1 MSINL
6 EEIVLH
12 QIQHHVEG
20 ENVELKTVLREELL
34 PISPAA
40 EQMMLQLHQAYQ
52 NKAKGYGVHN
62 SLIVFWKKRQIFCYL
77 AINLPIC

>member
-20 ENVELKTVLREELL
+20 ENVAITPSV
-34 PISPAA
+34 S
-40 EQMMLQLHQAYQ
+40 EQSEGLWRVQE
-52 NKAKGYGVHN
+52 
-62 SLIVFWKKRQIFCYL
+62 
-77 AINLPIC
+77 